1 LFQLGE
7 GEQQDGFRRTVLAMM
22 ETHAAEATKEA
33 EVGSLLLHLLYH
45 QSSAKASAASSKA
58 SAVSSGHPS
67 SAASSSSSSSSDH
80 ANEASKARERSPDL
94 VEEEVDESMV
104 EEVVEDQI
112 GVSSQV
118 CLISFCFGCF
128 SVRKVLE
135 VVSASFWGDEME
147 IFDFFSFWDQI

>member
-1 LFQLGE
+1 
-7 GEQQDGFRRTVLAMM
+7 MM
-22 ETHAAEATKEA
+22 VTHTEEATKEA

-58 SAVSSGHPS
+58 SAASSGHPS
-67 SAASSSSSSSSDH
+67 SAASLSSLSSSDH
-80 ANEASKARERSPDL
+80 ANKASKAREGGPDL
-94 VEEEVDESMV
+94 VEEEADESMLK
-104 EEVVEDQI
+104 EVVEDQN

-128 SVRKVLE
+128 LVRKVLE